1 MKILV
6 GTLYTI
12 ENEFEQCLAGIRQQT
27 YTNFENFVLKDLP
40 NKEAHERLYQTF
52 MEGADEFDLFMKVDA
67 DMVIENKHLFARIV
81 DKFNMTAWVKDLI
94 IAVHD
99 FFSDQLIWGMHTYR
113 NTVRWSRNEEHL
125 FVDDYPGKDDEVIL
139 DDSELAPAAVHCK
152 DPSPFQSFHYGVHRG
167 LKVIQPGRAE
177 LHVQA
182 SRDHWENL
190 QKTWLNFLRTNDRR
204 IAFATL
210 GAELVFKG
218 GIQPHHLDYANPY
231 LRNLFRRYERLSP
244 AQLKQKIRRIS
255 FTGFAFLPSELRR
268 RVLLAVSKSKTRGTL
283 LFDS

>member
-1 MKILV
+1 MRILV

-12 ENEFEQCLAGIRQQT
+12 ENEFEECVSSIKRQSYSDFEHFVIR
-27 YTNFENFVLKDLP
+27 NLP
-40 NKEAHERLYQTF
+40 NKEAHDTLYRTF
-52 MEGADEFDLFMKVDA
+52 MDRANEFQLFTKIDA
-67 DMVIENKHLFARIV
+67 DMVVENEHLFARIV
-81 DKFNMTAWVKDLI
+81 DKFNMTAWVKDLL

-113 NTVRWSRNEEHL
+113 NTVRWSQHEEHL
-125 FVDDYPGKDDEVIL
+125 FVDDYPGKRDEVIF

-167 LKVIQPGRAE
+167 LKVIQPGRTE

-182 SRDHWENL
+182 SRYHWENL

-210 GAELVFKG
+210 GAELVFRG
-218 GIQPHHLDYANPY
+218 GIHPHHLNYANPY
-231 LRNLFRRYERLSP
+231 LRKLFRRYERLTT

-255 FTGFAFLPSELRR
+255 LTGFAFLPSELRR
-268 RVLLAVSKSKTRGTL
+268 RVLLAVSRSKIRGTL